1 MSNPG
6 PARTVAH
13 GSALRRSLLFSLRS
27 GNSWPLGKGR
37 HSARRF
43 VSTAQPQQSGDPMA
57 TFDLAKFKGLTAP
70 TDVRYQK
77 RISELRENGR
87 YTESIESAV
96 TQAIRN
102 IKDRQARSFVIYG
115 EPQSGKTEMMIAFT
129 ARLLD
134 EGHRVV
140 IVLLN
145 DSVQLLEQNLDRFLR
160 SDLDPAP
167 KKFNEILDPSVR
179 LEGSNWV
186 VFCKK
191 NAADLQKLI
200 SKVQSMPDKV
210 VIDDEADYATPN
222 GKVNL
227 DERTRINELVGKLLG
242 STGIYIGVTATPA
255 RLDVNN
261 TFNNDNRN
269 WIDFPPHPDYTGHD
283 VFFPTTT
290 DGCGLRFTL
299 ELMPDTG
306 DDPKY
311 LRAAFFS
318 FLTNV
323 AYLNLKV
330 NKSQVN
336 YSMLIHT
343 SGKKADH
350 SKDYQL
356 IANVLSALRDQTSSQ
371 FARYAEAIFDRASRM
386 HPGLENEITAYV
398 VQHIGQSDVI
408 VMNSNSERHAST
420 YRRATSPA
428 SVFTIAIGGN
438 IVSRGVTFDNLLCM
452 FFTRDVKHR
461 LQQDTYIQ
469 RARMF
474 GSRGHYL
481 RCFELHIPEHLYF
494 DWQTCFVFHKLSLS
508 SIRAGLGSPVWIEN
522 SRIALTSPSSIDK
535 ARVVLDSGE
544 MSWDV
549 FEYSANIEQ
558 IVGSSAGQM
567 DKLEAIGAAVGEDTL
582 PHHLIEFIRNFQFD
596 TGSVAVHPT
605 SVLQEGYKTADVED
619 ISRAKGL
626 MAAHTLEPEKFPK
639 AIHHVKIFR
648 NAKGRARV
656 FYKYSAGSDKV
667 RFYTRGQ

>member
-1 MSNPG
+1 
-6 PARTVAH
+6 
-13 GSALRRSLLFSLRS
+13 
-27 GNSWPLGKGR
+27 
-37 HSARRF
+37 
-43 VSTAQPQQSGDPMA
+43 MA
-57 TFDLAKFKGLTAP
+57 TFDLAKFTGLTASA
-70 TDVRYQK
+70 DVRYQK
-77 RISELRENGR
+77 RISELREHGR

-96 TQAIRN
+96 TQAMRN
-102 IKDRQARSFVIYG
+102 IKDKQARSFVIYG
-115 EPQSGKTEMMIAFT
+115 EPQSGKTEMMIALT

-134 EGHRVV
+134 EGHHVV

-167 KKFNEILDPSVR
+167 KKFNEILDQSVR

-186 VFCKK
+186 IFCKK

-200 SKVQSMPDKV
+200 SKVDHMPDKV

-227 DERTRINELVGKLLG
+227 DERTRINELVGRLLG
-242 STGIYIGVTATPA
+242 PTGIYVGVTATPA

-290 DGCGLRFTL
+290 DTDGFGLRFKL

-311 LRAAFFS
+311 LRTAFFS
-318 FLTNV
+318 FLISV

-356 IANVLSALRDQTSSQ
+356 ISSLLSALRDRRSSQ
-371 FARYAEAIFDRASRM
+371 FARYAEAVFDRASRM
-386 HPGLENEITAYV
+386 YPAFEQEITEYV
-398 VQHIGQSDVI
+398 IQHIGQSDVI

-481 RCFELHIPEHLYF
+481 RYFELHIPEQLYF
-494 DWQTCFVFHKLSLS
+494 DWQRCFVFHKLSLS
-508 SIRAGLGSPVWIEN
+508 SIRAGLGRPVWIEN

-549 FEYSANIEQ
+549 FEYNENIEE
-558 IVGSSAGQM
+558 IVGSGASQM
-567 DKLEAIGAAVGEDTL
+567 NKLEAIGAAVGEEAL
-582 PHHLIEFIRNFQFD
+582 PRHLIEFIRNFQFGA
-596 TGSVAVHPT
+596 GSVAVHPT
-605 SVLQEGYKTADVED
+605 GVLQEGYKTADVED

-626 MAAHTLEPEKFPK
+626 MAAHTLEPDKFPK
-639 AIHHVKIFR
+639 AIHHIKVFR